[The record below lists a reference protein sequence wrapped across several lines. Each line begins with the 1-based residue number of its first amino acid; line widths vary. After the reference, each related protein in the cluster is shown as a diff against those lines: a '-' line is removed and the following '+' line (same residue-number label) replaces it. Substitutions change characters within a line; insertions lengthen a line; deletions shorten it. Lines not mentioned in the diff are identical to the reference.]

1 LLVEMFRHV
10 ETLGRTIKEEVAFRF
25 HVSPSGT
32 CGLNLKL
39 EFGST
44 NTEAPN
50 SRFKDEWPSR
60 LAGPS

>member
-1 LLVEMFRHV
+1 MFRHV
-10 ETLGRTIKEEVAFRF
+10 ETLGRTIEVEVAFRF

-44 NTEAPN
+44 STEAP
-50 SRFKDEWPSR
+50 SSKVQR
-60 LAGPS
+60 